1 MCKKRGDRRVG
12 AHTKTVGMETVIM
25 VDSEVYVRKSEA
37 LFQSVFEWTLG
48 LRPMKFSSMTG
59 NVLGS
64 ESEGRGY
71 S

>member
-25 VDSEVYVRKSEA
+25 VDSEVYVRKSKA
-37 LFQSVFEWTLG
+37 LISSVFEWTLG
-48 LRPMKFSSMTG
+48 LRPMKLSSMSG

-64 ESEGRGY
+64 ESDGNYY